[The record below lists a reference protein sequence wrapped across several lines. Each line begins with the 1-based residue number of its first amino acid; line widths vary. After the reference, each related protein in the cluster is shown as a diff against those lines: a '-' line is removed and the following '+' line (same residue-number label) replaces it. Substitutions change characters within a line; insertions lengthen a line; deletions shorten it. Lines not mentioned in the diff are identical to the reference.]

1 MGKGAGNLTNLGG
14 NSTRLHHIL
23 RPVGKFWVSRLLEMG
38 FQSFFYLF
46 CSALSYELWVN
57 AIWESEKFNYWEGQ
71 KPFRPCFIKYWGRGG
86 DGALDMT
93 DMGVVFPCTICFGGN
108 YHTHTLEF
116 LAVAVYYELLEPD
129 AVKGKCILHSKEGAW
144 SVFRSLSFRYAQY
157 WEYVPSK
164 LPESDPEQNFCMS

>member
-1 MGKGAGNLTNLGG
+1 
-14 NSTRLHHIL
+14 
-23 RPVGKFWVSRLLEMG
+23 
-38 FQSFFYLF
+38 
-46 CSALSYELWVN
+46 
-57 AIWESEKFNYWEGQ
+57 
-71 KPFRPCFIKYWGRGG
+71 
-86 DGALDMT
+86 MT
-93 DMGVVFPCTICFGGN
+93 DMGVVFPCTICLGGN

-116 LAVAVYYELLEPD
+116 LAAALYYELLEPD